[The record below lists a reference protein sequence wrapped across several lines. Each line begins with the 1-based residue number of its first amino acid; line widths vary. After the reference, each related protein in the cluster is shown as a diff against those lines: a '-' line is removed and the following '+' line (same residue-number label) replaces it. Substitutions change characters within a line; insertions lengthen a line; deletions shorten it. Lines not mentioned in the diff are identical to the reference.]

1 MVDRSDF
8 KKIQLRAQMRS
19 LRDSMDPQIRSR
31 NSRQI
36 ALKLLARED
45 VRHAERVFIYV
56 SFRSEVDT
64 HSLIEK
70 LVQEGKTVLI
80 PVIRSNDQM
89 QMARFTGWANMQEDS
104 FGVLVPDHPIIDQG
118 HIDTAIVPGLGFSS
132 SGARI
137 GYGKGHYDRFFAYHT
152 VETKIGI
159 AFDCQIIKQIPTNAL
174 DYPMD
179 KVITESRT
187 LIAEN

>member
-1 MVDRSDF
+1 
-8 KKIQLRAQMRS
+8 MRS
-19 LRDSMDPQIRSR
+19 RRDGMNPQV
-31 NSRQI
+31 RQSHSEKI
-36 ALKLLARED
+36 AATLLGRED
-45 VRHAERVFIYV
+45 VMQSERIFIYV

-64 HSLIEK
+64 RELIER
-70 LVQEGKTVLI
+70 LVEVGKDVFVPI
-80 PVIRSNDQM
+80 ICSNNQM
-89 QMARFTGWANMQEDS
+89 EMARFAGWANMQEDS

-137 GYGKGHYDRFFAYHT
+137 GYGKGHYDRFFAHHS

-159 AFDCQIIKQIPTNAL
+159 AFDCQIIEQIPTNAL

-179 KVITESRT
+179 TIITESRT